1 MKAAVYTRYGP
12 PEVVGIEDVP
22 NPLPGADELLVRV
35 RAATVNRTDSG
46 VRQADPFLRAGR
58 RHVRRA
64 MPALRAL
71 RRAGL
76 RRGQKILVNGASG
89 SIGSATRQD
98 FTRDAERYDVVFD
111 AVGKSS
117 FRRCRRLL
125 EPHGVF
131 LFTDLGFLWHVPFLA
146 LLTRFAGKRRVML
159 PIPRP
164 RQPDVEFLKGL
175 IEGGEFTAVI
185 DRRCPLDEIVDAYRY
200 VDTGQ
205 KTGNVVITVA

>member
-159 PIPRP
+159 PIRGPGSPTSSSSR
-164 RQPDVEFLKGL
+164 
-175 IEGGEFTAVI
+175 A
-185 DRRCPLDEIVDAYRY
+185 
-200 VDTGQ
+200 
-205 KTGNVVITVA
+205 